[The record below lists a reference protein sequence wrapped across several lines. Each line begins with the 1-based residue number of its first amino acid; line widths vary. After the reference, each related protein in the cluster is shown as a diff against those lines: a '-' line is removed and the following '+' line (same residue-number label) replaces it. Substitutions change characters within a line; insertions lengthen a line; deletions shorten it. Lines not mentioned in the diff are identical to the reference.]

1 MWSRP
6 KESLESNLFQFP
18 YLPALQIERLMSLIN
33 TQVQGH
39 LLLIELNRPEKMNAF
54 NRQML
59 TELAEAYTQLEDDP
73 NLWCGLVHA
82 RGEHFTS
89 GLDLGDVGPA
99 VMKGENLFVDDLV
112 DPAQTIG
119 RKRSKPIVFAVKGY
133 CLTIGIETLLAADI
147 AIAGADTRFGQIEI
161 KRGYIPF
168 GGATVRM
175 VQRSGYGNA
184 MRYLLTGDIF
194 SAEEALRIGMVQEV
208 TKGDPYARAL
218 AIAET
223 ITKQAPLA
231 VQATITS
238 SQESLEEGPEKA
250 MQSLLPVAR
259 QLMQTEDAA
268 EGLKS
273 FLERR
278 DAVFKGR

>member
-1 MWSRP
+1 MP
-6 KESLESNLFQFP
+6 LV
-18 YLPALQIERLMSLIN
+18 I
-33 TQVQGH
+33 TQVRDH

-54 NRQML
+54 SRQML
-59 TELAEAYTQLEDDP
+59 TEMAEAYTLLEDDP
-73 NLWCGLVHA
+73 NLWCGLVYA
-82 RGEHFTS
+82 AGEHFTS

-99 VMKGENLFVDDLV
+99 VMNGDALFAEDLV

-147 AIAGADTRFGQIEI
+147 AVAAENTKFGQIEI
-161 KRGYIPF
+161 KRGFIPF

-175 VQRSGYGNA
+175 VQRCGYGNA
-184 MRYLLTGDIF
+184 MRYLLTGDLF
-194 SAEEALRIGMVQEV
+194 SAEEALRIGLVQEM
-208 TKGDPYARAL
+208 TKGDPFERAL
-218 AIAET
+218 AIAQT
-223 ITKQAPLA
+223 IAKQAPLA

-238 SQESLEEGPEKA
+238 VNESMEEGPEQA
-250 MQSLLPVAR
+250 MQNLLPVAR
-259 QLMQTEDAA
+259 KLMQTEDAA